1 MLKTR
6 PRRPCDRLVFSSSV
20 SKFPSRHFSLKIKLP
35 ATLTIS
41 FYFGLRIFLN
51 NLYKK
56 NVITN
61 GDFIVSKIRGR
72 VNFFLAFV
80 LLDDRWII
88 WSWNLFPIEV
98 MLEIAVSNLGNTSVL
113 GSLLQYIQL
122 CIFKLSSHIFHKFW
136 ARGNHQNVLVPKTML
151 RYQYSV

>member
-41 FYFGLRIFLN
+41 FYFGLQIFLN
-51 NLYKK
+51 NLYNK

-72 VNFFLAFV
+72 M
-80 LLDDRWII
+80 I
-88 WSWNLFPIEV
+88 LFWPLYCQMTDGLYGVEIYFQLSI
-98 MLEIAVSNLGNTSVL
+98 MLEMAVSNLGNTSVL
-113 GSLLQYIQL
+113 RSLLQYIQL
-122 CIFKLSSHIFHKFW
+122 CTFKLSSHIFHKF
-136 ARGNHQNVLVPKTML
+136 
-151 RYQYSV
+151 